1 MATLGGQA
9 LSALLTL
16 PMSSPPTTAPT
27 HSTDSTTR
35 FWNQTAARTHLF
47 DAFSVM
53 LPEGEAFVMDAV
65 TEAAQHLPPD
75 AGLRLECARFVKEE
89 EAHQRAH
96 RLYNARLEQQGHGV
110 AAMEARIAHDLG
122 SIRTRLS
129 ADQRLCLA
137 AAFEHVTATI
147 SAVALRSERMLTRA
161 PNAQTRLWRWH
172 CAEEMAH
179 LGVTVELMA
188 ARDLSYGARVGWFL
202 VASAVM
208 LGDVLGH
215 MRPFGGQVGGPGRV
229 SAPRLWAASL
239 AGAVQALP
247 DLWATTVGWASYLL
261 PRRSS
266 MKAAAAAPI
275 TVRELRPADIPALMA
290 LERACWTTEQ
300 AAQASDMLDRMRC
313 HPSHCLGAFCPR
325 TGKALASLFMKPTS
339 IHAMSQARTWRDCV
353 EGNPAG
359 TTAGPGNAL
368 FGISLSSIDPAAVKA
383 IFGYFWPHALKGG
396 WRHIFL
402 GSPIPG
408 LANWLQRHPQ
418 GNAQTYVR
426 QQRRGL
432 PLDPQLRYY
441 HGKGFRHIEAV
452 LPDYF
457 PHAGSLDHGVLLRG
471 QVPGARWVPLW
482 RALSLRRIKSMQRW
496 LSRLP

>member
-1 MATLGGQA
+1 M
-9 LSALLTL
+9 
-16 PMSSPPTTAPT
+16 PSPPTTAPAPT
-27 HSTDSTTR
+27 TDSPTT
-35 FWNQTAARTHLF
+35 FWNQTAARTYLF

-65 TEAAQHLPPD
+65 SEAAQHLPQ
-75 AGLRLECARFVKEE
+75 GCELRLECARFVQEE

-96 RLYNARLEQQGHGV
+96 RLYNARLGQQGHGV
-110 AAMEARIAHDLG
+110 AAMEARIAHDLRA
-122 SIRTRLS
+122 IQTRLS
-129 ADQRLCLA
+129 VDQRLCLA

-208 LGDVLGH
+208 LGDVLRH
-215 MRPFGGQVGGPGRV
+215 MRAFYRHDVGTGRL
-229 SAPRLWAASL
+229 SAPRFWAASL

-247 DLWATTVGWASYLL
+247 DLWSTTVGWASYLL

-290 LERACWTTEQ
+290 LEHACWTPEQ
-300 AAQASDMLDRMRC
+300 AAQASDLLDRMRR
-313 HPSHCLGAFCPR
+313 HPEYCLGAFCPR
-325 TGKALASLFMKPTS
+325 TGKALASLFMKPSST
-339 IHAMSQARTWRDCV
+339 HAMSQARTWRDCI
-353 EGNPAG
+353 EGSAVN
-359 TTAGPGNAL
+359 TATGPGNAL
-368 FGISLSSIDPAAVKA
+368 FGISLSSIDPEAVKA

-396 WRHIFL
+396 WRYIFL

-418 GNAQTYVR
+418 GNAQTYV
-426 QQRRGL
+426 QQRRRGL

-452 LPDYF
+452 LPNYF
-457 PHAGSLDHGVLLRG
+457 PHARSLDHGVLLRG
-471 QVPGARWVPLW
+471 QVPGARWAPLW
-482 RALSLRRIKSMQRW
+482 RRLPLSHIQAMQRW
-496 LSRLP
+496 LFRLP